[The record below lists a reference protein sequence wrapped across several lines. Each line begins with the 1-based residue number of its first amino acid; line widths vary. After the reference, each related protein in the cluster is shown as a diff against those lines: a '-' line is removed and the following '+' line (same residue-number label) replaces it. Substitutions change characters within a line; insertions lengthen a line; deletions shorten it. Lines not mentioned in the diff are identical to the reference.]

1 MLRRHQIFWHS
12 LVFFTKGK
20 DHLSK
25 CKHFIT
31 GSIKSNKNCFG
42 VSTHTHTLKQ
52 IHKIFY
58 SKIFCITKFSLK
70 KIQNP

>member
-1 MLRRHQIFWHS
+1 MATAPFSLFKVAKQKFNNKFPFKMLRRHQIFWHS
-12 LVFFTKGK
+12 LAFFTKGK

-42 VSTHTHTLKQ
+42 VSTHTH
-52 IHKIFY
+52 
-58 SKIFCITKFSLK
+58 
-70 KIQNP
+70 